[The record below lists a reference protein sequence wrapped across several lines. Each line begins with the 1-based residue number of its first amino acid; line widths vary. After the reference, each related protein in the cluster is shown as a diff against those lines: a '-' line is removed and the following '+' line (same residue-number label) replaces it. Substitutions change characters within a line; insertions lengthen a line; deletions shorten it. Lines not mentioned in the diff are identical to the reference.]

1 MENFF
6 LLLRVLVSLA
16 AVLGLLFYLR
26 KRLLPRFGSPRTS
39 QVTVVER
46 HGIGP
51 RSSVVLLDV
60 HGRRYL
66 LGVGEASINVLDSFE
81 APEPPTAVPA
91 AGSADE
97 AGNADAPR
105 RSQAFELSLRKVA
118 GASAAGPA
126 LPGTIDPA
134 VPGDAAGR
142 APLDVHPAGTPA
154 GTPAGPLAGS
164 VLSPDTWRQA
174 WAALKAGRSA

>member
-39 QVTVVER
+39 QVTIVER

-51 RSSVVLLDV
+51 KSSVVLLDM

-81 APEPPTAVPA
+81 AP
-91 AGSADE
+91 AGSAGG
-97 AGNADAPR
+97 AGFGGTEADALPADIADATDDATTGDDAAAR
-105 RSQAFELSLRKVA
+105 RSETFARSLDNA
-118 GASAAGPA
+118 SGAPSGTPSGTPSGGAA
-126 LPGTIDPA
+126 
-134 VPGDAAGR
+134 DAA
-142 APLDVHPAGTPA
+142 P
-154 GTPAGPLAGS
+154 GPLAGS
-164 VLSPDTWRQA
+164 VLSAETWRQA
-174 WAALKAGRSA
+174 WAAVKSGRSA